1 MLPLRPHLL
10 PRTVVRQLSRRH
22 VASSLAPLVRGGKGG
37 RNTGSSLIPIS
48 NSTCWN
54 RKLATAGAG
63 NVPLVDSATGA
74 AAIGDDALAP
84 YEPPKTGILSYL
96 PAKVVPYAELIRLEK
111 PYGGLYL
118 FYPCVWSTLMAAT
131 MATPISPPIAAASTI
146 LLFGSGAFVMRSAGC
161 TINDFWDRKFDKH
174 VSRTRHRPIARGAIS
189 PTQAFWF
196 AGAQCMAGLG
206 ILLQF
211 PMEAVLCGI
220 PSIFLVIT
228 YPLAK
233 RVTHYPQF
241 VLGLAFSWGALL
253 GFPAMGVSLVDGSMA
268 LAAAGCLYGAN
279 VFWTVLYDIIYAH
292 QDLRDDV
299 KAGVKGIVVRH
310 PEITKPI
317 MSALNVLQVGLLAGA
332 GYFAGLG
339 PIYYAWSVFGAGAAN
354 GWMIWRANLKDEK
367 ECWQWFK
374 WNSWMVGGVM
384 VGGGLTAEYL
394 LDYYQRDN
402 DSPDG
407 TSQVAKDAVV
417 LAA

>member
-1 MLPLRPHLL
+1 MLPLRPRLL
-10 PRTVVRQLSRRH
+10 PRPVVRQLSRRH
-22 VASSLAPLVRGGKGG
+22 VSSNLAPLVRGGRKPS
-37 RNTGSSLIPIS
+37 TGSSLVPIS

-54 RKLATAGAG
+54 RNLATAGAG
-63 NVPLVDSATGA
+63 NVRLVDSATTA
-74 AAIGDDALAP
+74 AVIGDDTPAP
-84 YEPPKTGILSYL
+84 YEPPTTGILSYL

-174 VSRTRHRPIARGAIS
+174 VSRTRHRPIARGAVS

-196 AGAQCMAGLG
+196 AGAQCMAGFG

-211 PMEAVLCGI
+211 PVEAILAGI
-220 PSIFLVIT
+220 PSIFLVIA

-394 LDYYQRDN
+394 LDYYQ
-402 DSPDG
+402 
-407 TSQVAKDAVV
+407 KDPSNETAQIKENPVI

>member
-10 PRTVVRQLSRRH
+10 PRSVIRQLSRRH
-22 VASSLAPLVRGGKGG
+22 VPSSLAPIIQGG
-37 RNTGSSLIPIS
+37 RNTGSSLVPIS
-48 NSTCWN
+48 NSTSWY
-54 RKLATAGAG
+54 RKLTTARAED
-63 NVPLVDSATGA
+63 VRLVDSATTA
-74 AAIGDDALAP
+74 AVIGDETPAP
-84 YEPPKTGILSYL
+84 YEPPTAGILSYL
-96 PAKVVPYAELIRLEK
+96 PPKVVPYAELIRLDK
-111 PYGGLYL
+111 PTGGLYL
-118 FYPCVWSTLMAAT
+118 FYPCIWSTLMAAT
-131 MATPISPPIAAASTI
+131 MVTPIAPPIAAASTI
-146 LLFGSGAFVMRSAGC
+146 FLFGSGAFVMRSAGC

-174 VSRTRHRPIARGAIS
+174 VSRTRHRPIARGAVS

-211 PMEAVLCGI
+211 PIEAILCGI
-220 PSIFLVIT
+220 PSIILVIT

-253 GFPAMGVSLVDGSMA
+253 GFPAMGMSLFDGSMA

-310 PEITKPI
+310 PEVTKPI
-317 MSALNVLQVGLLAGA
+317 MAALNVLQVGLLGAA

-339 PIYYAWSVFGAGAAN
+339 PIYYVWSVFGAGAAN
-354 GWMIWRANLKDEK
+354 SWMIWRANLKDEK

-394 LDYYQRDN
+394 LEYYQKDKVLPEETAQVEDN
-402 DSPDG
+402 AA
-407 TSQVAKDAVV
+407 VAVI
-417 LAA
+417 